1 MWKMVL
7 LLLNFVFWILL
18 ISSAFSGIKFWQ
30 WMTNSWLK
38 DYYNSMSDKDVAF
51 SMGYVI
57 YRNYMQQLRSLSI
70 STNSVITKIDYS
82 NLKAQL
88 AKMPTNLVT
97 PQEIKNTNTTEEQR
111 HLILPKQRHLIFPK
125 HIK

>member
-97 PQEIKNTNTTEEQR
+97 PQEIKSTNIIEKQKHLELPK
-111 HLILPKQRHLIFPK
+111 HLILPK

>member
-18 ISSAFSGIKFWQ
+18 ISSAFSGIKFRQ
-30 WMTNSWLK
+30 WMTNDWLK
-38 DYYNSMSDKDVAF
+38 DYYNSMSDKDIAF
-51 SMGYVI
+51 SMGYVT

-70 STNSVITKIDYS
+70 STNSVITKVNYS

-88 AKMPTNLVT
+88 DKMPTTIVK
-97 PQEIKNTNTTEEQR
+97 PQEIKSTNIIEKQKHLELPK
-111 HLILPKQRHLIFPK
+111 HLILPK